1 MASTG
6 WRSVLQAA
14 LDAVRKA
21 ASTSR
26 TPASKRPAGSPHGDR
41 QQSGSRYGGAP
52 ESAQRAPY
60 PGDYRGL
67 PPISY
72 APHADNIFDPG
83 EIVWAWVPFEED
95 YSQGKDRPVLIIG
108 TDGPWLLA
116 LPLTSKDH
124 DRDAA
129 QERRAG
135 RLWVDIGSG
144 PWDSAGRASEV
155 RVNRTLRIDP
165 ATVRRQAC
173 ALPADRFAVVEQAVR
188 AAYAR

>member
-1 MASTG
+1 MASSG
-6 WRSVLQAA
+6 WRSVFESVLSS
-14 LDAVRKA
+14 VRKA
-21 ASTSR
+21 TQG
-26 TPASKRPAGSPHGDR
+26 AGSPR
-41 QQSGSRYGGAP
+41 SGRGPAA
-52 ESAQRAPY
+52 AQTPPASDY
-60 PGDYRGL
+60 PGDFTGM

-72 APHADNIFDPG
+72 APHADNRFDPG

-95 YSQGKDRPVLIIG
+95 YSQGKDRPVLLIG

-135 RLWVDIGSG
+135 RLWINIGSG
-144 PWDSAGRASEV
+144 SWDSSGRSSEV

-165 ATVRRQAC
+165 ARVRRQAC
-173 ALPADRFAVVEQAVR
+173 ALPSDRFQQVADAVR
-188 AAYAR
+188 AAYQK

>member
-1 MASTG
+1 MATSG
-6 WRSVLQAA
+6 WRSVF
-14 LDAVRKA
+14 DAVLSAVRSA
-21 ASTSR
+21 NRSG
-26 TPASKRPAGSPHGDR
+26 GSPKAQHGGVI
-41 QQSGSRYGGAP
+41 QQAP
-52 ESAQRAPY
+52 SSTDY
-60 PGDYRGL
+60 PGDFQGM

-72 APHADNIFDPG
+72 APHADNRFDPG

-144 PWDSAGRASEV
+144 PWDTSGRRSEV

-165 ATVRRQAC
+165 ARVRRQAC
-173 ALPADRFAVVEQAVR
+173 ALSQDRFEQVADAVP
-188 AAYAR
+188 AAYQK

>member
-1 MASTG
+1 MASSG
-6 WRSVLQAA
+6 WRSLFESVLS
-14 LDAVRKA
+14 AVRGAAQRSGPADAPRRGSANQAPA
-21 ASTSR
+21 AS
-26 TPASKRPAGSPHGDR
+26 D
-41 QQSGSRYGGAP
+41 
-52 ESAQRAPY
+52 Y
-60 PGDYRGL
+60 PGDFKGM

-72 APHADNIFDPG
+72 APHADDQFDPG

-135 RLWVDIGSG
+135 RLWIDIGSG
-144 PWDSAGRASEV
+144 SWDSSGRASEV

-165 ATVRRQAC
+165 ARVRRQAS
-173 ALPADRFAVVEQAVR
+173 ALPRDRFEQVEQAVR
-188 AAYAR
+188 AAYRR

>member
-1 MASTG
+1 MAFG
-6 WRSVLQAA
+6 VRVGSVRGADRDQEQRVRPIAERGAAQQAP
-14 LDAVRKA
+14 A
-21 ASTSR
+21 AR
-26 TPASKRPAGSPHGDR
+26 D
-41 QQSGSRYGGAP
+41 
-52 ESAQRAPY
+52 Y
-60 PGDYRGL
+60 PGDFEGM

-72 APHADNIFDPG
+72 APHADSRFDPG

-95 YSQGKDRPVLIIG
+95 YSQGKDRPVLVIG

-124 DRDAA
+124 DRDAE

-144 PWDSAGRASEV
+144 AWDSSGRPSEV

-165 ATVRRQAC
+165 ARVRRQAS
-173 ALPADRFAVVEQAVR
+173 ALSRDRFEQVEQAVR
-188 AAYAR
+188 AAYRQ

>member
-1 MASTG
+1 MASSG
-6 WRSVLQAA
+6 WRSVFESVMS
-14 LDAVRKA
+14 AVRTA
-21 ASTSR
+21 TQSSGSSATRRSGSSADR
-26 TPASKRPAGSPHGDR
+26 PGSVPAG
-41 QQSGSRYGGAP
+41 
-52 ESAQRAPY
+52 QRSSDY
-60 PGDYRGL
+60 PGDFKGM

-72 APHADNIFDPG
+72 APHADNQFDPG

-95 YSQGKDRPVLIIG
+95 YSQGKDRPVLLIG

-144 PWDSAGRASEV
+144 PWDTSGRRSEV

-165 ATVRRQAC
+165 ARVRRQAC
-173 ALPADRFAVVEQAVR
+173 ALTQDRFEQVEQAVR
-188 AAYAR
+188 AAYRS

>member
-1 MASTG
+1 MASSG
-6 WRSVLQAA
+6 WRSVFESVLS
-14 LDAVRKA
+14 AVRTA
-21 ASTSR
+21 TRS
-26 TPASKRPAGSPHGDR
+26 
-41 QQSGSRYGGAP
+41 SGSGRSPSGGA
-52 ESAQRAPY
+52 AQQAPAARDY
-60 PGDYRGL
+60 PGDFEGM

-72 APHADNIFDPG
+72 APHADSRFDPG

-95 YSQGKDRPVLIIG
+95 YSQGKDRPVLVIG

-124 DRDAA
+124 DRDAE

-144 PWDSAGRASEV
+144 AWDSSGRPSEV

-165 ATVRRQAC
+165 ARVRRQAS
-173 ALPADRFAVVEQAVR
+173 ALSRDRFEQVEQAVR
-188 AAYAR
+188 AAYRQ